1 MPNISEEDEDE
12 ENDLVRDDLE
22 NRIKKL
28 QSEVEEQMQRR
39 MQASEGMK
47 FVMSYFYFSQY
58 FLKFVHPS
66 LIFNILVFFP
76 FKHWRCA
83 HQKTN
88 LKALMNVWNLKGYC

>member
-12 ENDLVRDDLE
+12 ENDLERDDLE

-39 MQASEGMK
+39 MQASKGMK

-58 FLKFVHPS
+58 
-66 LIFNILVFFP
+66 VF
-76 FKHWRCA
+76 
-83 HQKTN
+83 
-88 LKALMNVWNLKGYC
+88 

>member
-12 ENDLVRDDLE
+12 ENDLERDDLE

-39 MQASEGMK
+39 MQASKGMK

-58 FLKFVHPS
+58 FEICTPLSDF
-66 LIFNILVFFP
+66 
-76 FKHWRCA
+76 
-83 HQKTN
+83 
-88 LKALMNVWNLKGYC
+88 